1 MMGMF
6 DHRVCACTYTCEY
19 NGHVIGS
26 GRSMSSERLFF
37 AHLAKTLAFE
47 GYELRAFSKQLVFYT
62 LYHLA
67 SLFGFYSLGSLDRW
81 QQYDRICKE
90 CSTYKECRTA
100 YVWNAVPTV
109 LSGE

>member
-1 MMGMF
+1 
-6 DHRVCACTYTCEY
+6 
-19 NGHVIGS
+19 
-26 GRSMSSERLFF
+26 MSSERLFF

-67 SLFGFYSLGSLDRW
+67 SLYGFYSLGSLDRW